1 LSTKAIYIR
10 PADQRVLDKAVEMGF
25 KRFFSEPLEKRDG
38 FVFMHFAKGSDMVV
52 DGETIVLRRIE
63 GGKDIEELKKL
74 SQKGAKIVIVETT
87 DWTVIPYENLIAEL
101 HLHGTQVYAVSSV
114 AQLKLIFTI
123 MEKGVDG
130 VVLDVQNESDLE
142 KLKNLGASF
151 ENPLLEE
158 AEVLGLEQAGVGER
172 VCVDTASILEEGEGL
187 LVGNTSDFFFLVH
200 NENIKTEYTEP
211 RPFRVNAGAV
221 HCYVLQKGNRTNY
234 LSELKSGD
242 RVLVVSRDS
251 AREVVAGRAKI
262 ERRPLVLIRA
272 KANDKTGSVLLQW
285 AETIRLVTPDFR
297 PVSVTELKPGSKIL
311 VHLEKEGGRHFGAKV
326 DEFIL
331 EK

>member
-1 LSTKAIYIR
+1 LSTKTIYIR
-10 PADQRVLDKAVEMGF
+10 PADRELLNKAVEMGF
-25 KRFFSEPLEKRDG
+25 KRFFSEPSEKRDG
-38 FVFMHFAKGSDMVV
+38 LLFMHFTKGSDVVV
-52 DGETIVLRRIE
+52 DGETVVLRRVT
-63 GGKDIEELKKL
+63 GGKDIEELKAL
-74 SQKGAKIVIVETT
+74 SQKGAKIVVVETT

-101 HLHGTQVYAVSSV
+101 HLNGTQVYAVSSV
-114 AQLKLIFTI
+114 SQLKLVFTI

-130 VVLDVQNESDLE
+130 VVLDVQSELDLE
-142 KLKNLGASF
+142 TLKNFTESLES
-151 ENPLLEE
+151 PTLEE
-158 AEVLGLEQAGVGER
+158 AEILGLEQAGVGER

-221 HCYVLQKGNRTNY
+221 HCYILQRGNRTNY

-242 RVLVVSRDS
+242 KVLVVSRRS

-285 AETIRLVTPDFR
+285 AETIRLVSPSFR
-297 PVSVTELKPGSKIL
+297 PISVTELKPGSKVL
-311 VHLEKEGGRHFGAKV
+311 VHLESKGGRHFGAKV